1 MEIYSPKIKQIQ
13 KETFP
18 TLILTKNKNKT
29 KQKKKIKKTLNIIN
43 NGLFQL
49 SKKQFHQGSE

>member
-29 KQKKKIKKTLNIIN
+29 KQKKKDKKN
-43 NGLFQL
+43 
-49 SKKQFHQGSE
+49 SKHNK